1 MEKSKMKSIKAS
13 IRTKDADTVR
23 VDFRG
28 GTLTPVE
35 FTSIF
40 MAILE
45 DYTVGLLKVNKA
57 EDVFKHFNSV
67 FGIFLSKILPE
78 KERYELSS
86 SHKEFK
92 EAVDATLGRELT
104 EDDKKDNEDV
114 RFSAY
119 LLCRD
124 ILTKEVGL
132 SEESADVILN
142 KRLNLA
148 EKLNTPSGSDL
159 NEERK
164 EEK

>member
-1 MEKSKMKSIKAS
+1 MKSIKAS
-13 IRTKDADTVR
+13 IRTKDADTVK
-23 VDFRG
+23 VEFRG

-35 FTSIF
+35 FTSIY

-57 EDVFKHFNSV
+57 EDVFAHFNNV

-78 KERYELSS
+78 EKRYELSD

-92 EAVDATLGRELT
+92 NKVDATLGRELT
-104 EDDKKDNEDV
+104 EEDKKDNDES
-114 RFSAY
+114 RLSAY

-124 ILTKEVGL
+124 ILTNEVGL

-148 EKLNTPSGSDL
+148 EKLNTPSGSDF

-164 EEK
+164 EEE